1 MQENIAAGAFYEAAW
16 DDIKTMVIAN
26 ADAGQIKRKAIELG
40 MTTLRDDGFVKV
52 LSGKTSLD
60 EVLRATQED
69 TVEI

>member
-1 MQENIAAGAFYEAAW
+1 
-16 DDIKTMVIAN
+16 
-26 ADAGQIKRKAIELG
+26 

-60 EVLRATQED
+60 EVMRATQED